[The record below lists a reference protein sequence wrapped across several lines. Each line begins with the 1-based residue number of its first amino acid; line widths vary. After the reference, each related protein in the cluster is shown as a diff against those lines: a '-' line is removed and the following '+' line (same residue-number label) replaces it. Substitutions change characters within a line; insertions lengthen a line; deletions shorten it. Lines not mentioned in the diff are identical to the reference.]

1 MILVE
6 ILTALSLVGEL
17 QQMSLPIQGGR
28 QMSRFQLCIQHTS
41 HNRQGAQETRVL
53 SSCNELRH
61 APKCGL
67 NVHQVECGPMQGG
80 WVYVQVV
87 YMDMVR
93 TLAFGL
99 PAGLHSFAQ
108 HSIFPRH
115 CHHDAMKIDWAP
127 RPWAFERGSL
137 IFV

>member
-80 WVYVQVV
+80 WVYV
-87 YMDMVR
+87 YGYGKDFGIWTSSWPPFFCS
-93 TLAFGL
+93 TLNFSQTL
-99 PAGLHSFAQ
+99 S
-108 HSIFPRH
+108 PR
-115 CHHDAMKIDWAP
+115 CH
-127 RPWAFERGSL
+127 EN
-137 IFV
+137 